1 MYTDDPCVTSGK
13 PKMRMTV
20 SQARNGTARAK
31 VIAPAGK
38 FYVQNATF
46 TNYQAYVANNPNLPF
61 SAGDSTAP
69 NDHATEANLTWRFT
83 ANLVDTRYGISPV
96 YRYRQNGTYNVSL
109 VMRETGGNVSFRN
122 VTLYVDDQ
130 LPVAK
135 IRTNRTGS
143 GNANGLTLKVDQ
155 GIVVRFDGALST
167 DFAYPGTPGKIL
179 DAGYAWDFGDGTPV
193 RTGRG
198 QN

>member
-1 MYTDDPCVTSGK
+1 
-13 PKMRMTV
+13 
-20 SQARNGTARAK
+20 N
-31 VIAPAGK
+31 
-38 FYVQNATF
+38 
-46 TNYQAYVANNPNLPF
+46 VANNTNLTF
-61 SAGDSTAP
+61 SAGDSTDP
-69 NDHATEANLTWRFT
+69 NDHVTEANFTWRFT
-83 ANLVDTRYGISPV
+83 PNLVDTRYGISPV

-167 DFAYPGTPGKIL
+167 DLAYPGTPGKIS
-179 DAGYAWDFGDGTPV
+179 YAVFCLKKKKLQQVMNALAPGMATRV
-193 RTGRG
+193 LELALVFVLA
-198 QN
+198 